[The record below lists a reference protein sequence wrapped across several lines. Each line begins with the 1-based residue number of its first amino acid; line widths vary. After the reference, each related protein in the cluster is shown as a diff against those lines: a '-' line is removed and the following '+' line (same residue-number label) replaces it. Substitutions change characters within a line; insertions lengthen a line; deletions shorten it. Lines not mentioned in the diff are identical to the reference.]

1 MGFHNR
7 MNAHFTDVE
16 YFADRYSTVL
26 QLTAEQCNA
35 LFGEFVDYQLL
46 ESTDI
51 SDDTWKAANVQV
63 EEGEMQAVRPDAIWN
78 FLASMTSADGCRP
91 RFPNL
96 EKGSKTCSCS
106 SHSNA
111 GEERLFSLVRLNKT
125 SYRSAVSLDGTL
137 SSIVTVKTHLSN
149 SSTKFDPPKELPGK
163 AKKAT
168 KQYNLEHRN

>member
-1 MGFHNR
+1 MEFHNR

-26 QLTAEQCNA
+26 QLTSEKCNA
-35 LFGEFVDYQLL
+35 LFDEFVDYQLL

-96 EKGSKTCSCS
+96 AKVAKLVLVLPILMLGKKGY
-106 SHSNA
+106 
-111 GEERLFSLVRLNKT
+111 LV
-125 SYRSAVSLDGTL
+125 SFV
-137 SSIVTVKTHLSN
+137 
-149 SSTKFDPPKELPGK
+149 
-163 AKKAT
+163 
-168 KQYNLEHRN
+168 